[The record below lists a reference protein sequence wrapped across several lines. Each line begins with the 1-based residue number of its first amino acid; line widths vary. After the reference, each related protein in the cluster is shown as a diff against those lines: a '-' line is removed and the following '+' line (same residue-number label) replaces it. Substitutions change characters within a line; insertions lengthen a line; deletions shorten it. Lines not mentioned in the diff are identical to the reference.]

1 MQIILILLV
10 IGIGIWIIKGIIGL
24 FKGLLK
30 IALVIAGIA
39 LYAYFFSITMPLT
52 VIAISIFII
61 KFIYGKLKIH
71 RELKRRQKINRT
83 WIKEHNECYAIQD
96 VDATFRDLLR
106 SRLPSF

>member
-61 KFIYGKLKIH
+61 NFIS
-71 RELKRRQKINRT
+71 
-83 WIKEHNECYAIQD
+83 D
-96 VDATFRDLLR
+96 F
-106 SRLPSF
+106 